1 MLLHFFVHRRKS
13 CTFVPSKI
21 RRNMDRIRLKDKEF
35 ELFIPE
41 EEIKEA
47 IAKVAE
53 RIRADVEG
61 THPLFVGIL
70 NGAFMFT
77 AELMRQLNEPYEI
90 TFARYSSYKGTSTT
104 GVVREIMP
112 VQADVKG
119 RTLILIEDIIDT
131 GFTMQYVMDKLR
143 KDGAADVKLATM
155 LFKPDSLK
163 CDLKPD
169 YIGIRI
175 PSDFIVGYG
184 LDYDELSLPER
195 WECTCRIYRSLGY
208 KPVNLSACCEREGI
222 ELKHHEAL
230 SDARGCAKL
239 YLNFLEKYRP
249 LSTLW

>member
-1 MLLHFFVHRRKS
+1 
-13 CTFVPSKI
+13 
-21 RRNMDRIRLKDKEF
+21 MDRIRLKDKEF

-41 EEIKEA
+41 EEIKDA

-53 RIRADVEG
+53 RIREDVKG
-61 THPLFVGIL
+61 TNPLFVGIL

-104 GVVREIMP
+104 GV
-112 VQADVKG
+112 KG
-119 RTLILIEDIIDT
+119 RTLIMIEDIIDT

-155 LFKPDSLK
+155 LFKPDSLR
-163 CDLKPD
+163 CNLKPD

-184 LDYDELSLPER
+184 LDYDEMGR
-195 WECTCRIYRSLGY
+195 AYRNIY
-208 KPVNLSACCEREGI
+208 KIIDN
-222 ELKHHEAL
+222 
-230 SDARGCAKL
+230 
-239 YLNFLEKYRP
+239 
-249 LSTLW
+249 